1 MNKLIILQAFF
12 WNNSAH
18 SGLIG
23 LVVLGV
29 PEDCTSVGGLT
40 ATHHW
45 DYTVFSS
52 VASSL
57 ALTNIKMAIGKVG
70 LNLNVFG
77 PNPVL
82 HQLGRKSVGIFNA
95 IIVGLLKNEMC
106 ETKRPD
112 HVVPAVSFDRDD
124 HKLGIMMS
132 SFNKKRSK
140 MDGTGRWHLSKNCTL
155 CANDIIV
162 TIFYHSERL
171 LYNRW

>member
-1 MNKLIILQAFF
+1 M
-12 WNNSAH
+12 
-18 SGLIG
+18 
-23 LVVLGV
+23 LGV

-57 ALTNIKMAIGKVG
+57 AVTNVKMAIGKVG
-70 LNLNVFG
+70 FNLNVFG

-82 HQLGRKSVGIFNA
+82 HQLGRKSVTIFNTV
-95 IIVGLLKNEMC
+95 IVGLLEGETC
-106 ETKRPD
+106 EAKHPD
-112 HVVPAVSFDRDD
+112 HAIPGVSFGRND

-140 MDGTGRWHLSKNCTL
+140 MDGTAMWHLSKNL
-155 CANDIIV
+155 V
-162 TIFYHSERL
+162 L
-171 LYNRW
+171 